1 VVVLWAGL
9 VVAVGA
15 VVQGTVGFGM
25 ALVAAP
31 LLALLDPQYVP
42 VPLIVIAG
50 AHAVLAL
57 VREWRDADW
66 RGVGWA
72 LAGRL
77 PGAVLGATVVAVLP
91 YREFATFV
99 AVAVLLCVA
108 ASLVRLHLRPTRPAL
123 LVAGTVS
130 GVSGTAAGIGG
141 PPVALLYQNEH
152 GATVRATLGAYFG
165 LGTLLS
171 LAVLAAGGQV
181 DGAHLLQGVVLIPFM
196 AAGFLLSN
204 PLRRILDRGWTR
216 PAVLGL
222 AAVTAVALLVQAQF
236 A

>member
-1 VVVLWAGL
+1 MVVLWAGL
-9 VVAVGA
+9 VVAAGA
-15 VVQGTVGFGM
+15 VIQGTVGFGL

-42 VPLIVIAG
+42 VPLIVVAG
-50 AHAVLAL
+50 VHAVFQL

-72 LAGRL
+72 LAGRV
-77 PGAVLGATVVAVLP
+77 PGAVLGATVVALLP
-91 YREFATFV
+91 YRAFASFV

-123 LVAGTVS
+123 LVAGAVS
-130 GVSGTAAGIGG
+130 GVSGTAAAIGG
-141 PPVALLYQNEH
+141 PPVAILYQDEH

-165 LGTLLS
+165 VGTAMSLG
-171 LAVLAAGGQV
+171 VLAAGGQV
-181 DGAHLLQGVVLIPFM
+181 DVSHLLQGAVLVPFA
-196 AAGFLLSN
+196 AAGLLLSN

-222 AAVTAVALLVQAQF
+222 AAAGAVTLLVQAQF
-236 A
+236 T